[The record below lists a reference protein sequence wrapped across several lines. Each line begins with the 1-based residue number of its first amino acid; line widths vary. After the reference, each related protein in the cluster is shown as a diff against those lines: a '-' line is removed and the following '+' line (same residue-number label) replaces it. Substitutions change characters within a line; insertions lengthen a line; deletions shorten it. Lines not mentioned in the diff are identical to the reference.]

1 MKDSRTVKL
10 GICGLGTVG
19 SGTVNLLASNGES
32 ISRKAGVKLEI
43 IHVGARRDNPACDLS
58 ALKVSRDI
66 FAVVDDPEVDIVI
79 ELIGGTT
86 VAKELVIRAIKAKK
100 HVVTANK
107 ALIAE
112 FGTELFALAADA
124 GVALRYEAAVAGGIP
139 IIKALREGLAGND
152 IRWLAGIINGTTN
165 FILTEM
171 ESAHRSFADV
181 LAQAQEL
188 GYAEADP
195 TFDIEGIDAGHKLVI
210 LAAIAFGMPLD
221 IDGVYT
227 EGMTTIAP
235 ADLVFARELGYRIK
249 HLGIARLT
257 DEGVN
262 LRVHPT
268 LIPDSELLSRVNG
281 VENAV
286 LIDGSAVGP
295 TLYCGAGAGAAPTAS
310 AVVAD
315 VIDIARELA
324 VEQLPQ
330 VSGLG
335 VAPDSIES
343 VPIIPMA
350 RVVTPWYLRVTVC
363 DRPGVMSRISS
374 ILSEHGISIEALIQ
388 KPAVKGE
395 SSVSVVVLTNRASQ
409 SQLLAAVA
417 QIEALDTTMADVIR
431 IRVDT
436 LKA

>member
-1 MKDSRTVKL
+1 MGQVR
-10 GICGLGTVG
+10 
-19 SGTVNLLASNGES
+19 
-32 ISRKAGVKLEI
+32 
-43 IHVGARRDNPACDLS
+43 
-58 ALKVSRDI
+58 
-66 FAVVDDPEVDIVI
+66 
-79 ELIGGTT
+79 
-86 VAKELVIRAIKAKK
+86 
-100 HVVTANK
+100 
-107 ALIAE
+107 
-112 FGTELFALAADA
+112 
-124 GVALRYEAAVAGGIP
+124 
-139 IIKALREGLAGND
+139 
-152 IRWLAGIINGTTN
+152 
-165 FILTEM
+165 
-171 ESAHRSFADV
+171 
-181 LAQAQEL
+181 
-188 GYAEADP
+188 
-195 TFDIEGIDAGHKLVI
+195 
-210 LAAIAFGMPLD
+210 
-221 IDGVYT
+221 
-227 EGMTTIAP
+227 
-235 ADLVFARELGYRIK
+235 
-249 HLGIARLT
+249 
-257 DEGVN
+257 
-262 LRVHPT
+262 
-268 LIPDSELLSRVNG
+268 
-281 VENAV
+281 
-286 LIDGSAVGP
+286 
-295 TLYCGAGAGAAPTAS
+295 GAAPTAS